1 MFTKII
7 LIFLII
13 FIYLLLQRFGLII
26 PGQQKKAPVRPQQ
39 QTRPSI
45 FDESSDSDDSDD
57 GAGAPQ
63 RQPPT
68 RKPGVVSGPSQ
79 MERRLARNM
88 QEKALAEDA
97 SIFQYD
103 ELYDEMASKR
113 DEAKEAKKQ
122 EPRKAKYIGRLIE
135 HAERRKLENELRVD
149 RQVQKDREA
158 EGEMYKDK
166 DTYVTATYRKKLES
180 LRQLQEQEERDE
192 YLEAIGDV
200 TKQKDLDGFYR
211 HLYEQKLGTQ
221 QPVEKPKTSL
231 NTEEGAYKPIKCDFP
246 SSAKQRTYRKR
257 RASKDEEQAT
267 EVDKPATT
275 DESKSVS
282 AKAHLP
288 NNIDADSDFSIDS
301 SEDEEEQEE
310 KAKPAATGKDKN
322 EKQAPNQDNKKTES
336 KESVEP
342 DKVKHMNELPTSEA
356 KSNDADPAAIDSS
369 KNSSEADVPKVVKPP
384 VDRTLIWRKRTV
396 GEVFDSA
403 VARYQERKLARRA
416 WIQCNL
422 QTVCALRRTRQF
434 KYSPLTFHNTTLL
447 CQLIMLISNKCIRKI
462 YIYLYTIYV
471 HMYVCT

>member
-1 MFTKII
+1 M
-7 LIFLII
+7 
-13 FIYLLLQRFGLII
+13 
-26 PGQQKKAPVRPQQ
+26 
-39 QTRPSI
+39 
-45 FDESSDSDDSDD
+45 DSDDD
-57 GAGAPQ
+57 AGAPQ
-63 RQPPT
+63 RQPPS
-68 RKPGVVSGPSQ
+68 RKPAVVSGPSQ

-113 DEAKEAKKQ
+113 DEAKEAKKK

-166 DTYVTATYRKKLES
+166 DTYVTSTYRKKLES

-221 QPVEKPKTSL
+221 QPALKPKIAPS
-231 NTEEGAYKPIKCDFP
+231 TEEVAYKPIKRDFP

-257 RASKDEEQAT
+257 RTSKDEEQAA
-267 EVDKPATT
+267 EVDKSTTT
-275 DESKSVS
+275 DESKPVGT
-282 AKAHLP
+282 KAHLS

-310 KAKPAATGKDKN
+310 KTKQATTGKDKYD
-322 EKQAPNQDNKKTES
+322 KQQLHQDNKKTDG

-342 DKVKHMNELPTSEA
+342 DKDRQMKESAISET
-356 KSNDADPAAIDSS
+356 KLNDPNSAAIDST
-369 KNSSEADVPKVVKPP
+369 KNSTEADVPKVVKPP

-396 GEVFDSA
+396 GEAFDAA

-416 WIQCNL
+416 
-422 QTVCALRRTRQF
+422 
-434 KYSPLTFHNTTLL
+434 
-447 CQLIMLISNKCIRKI
+447 
-462 YIYLYTIYV
+462 
-471 HMYVCT
+471 